1 VPFPDEYFDIVHARG
16 VHTGVSTAHLSSGFP
31 SGVIPAHARPNLT
44 TSPYLQMRNYPLFLE
59 EVARVLRPGGLVILI
74 ENEIKPIT
82 EGKVAIEAGPR
93 GGAPGWHA
101 FWEQYRRCLTG
112 NGIDTT
118 VPTRLPS
125 LLAATGAFDDVV
137 AQEATIPVGFWPKGA
152 CLTDAFFPLPPPFQ
166 LPPLHFHY
174 HIWYFIWD
182 LSSRRFYEIRH
193 DYNPNRKLS
202 RNE

>member
-1 VPFPDEYFDIVHARG
+1 
-16 VHTGVSTAHLSSGFP
+16 
-31 SGVIPAHARPNLT
+31 
-44 TSPYLQMRNYPLFLE
+44 MRNYPLFLE

-118 VPTRLPS
+118 VPTRLPG
-125 LLAATGAFDDVV
+125 LLAATGAFDDIV

-152 CLTDAFFPLPPPFQ
+152 WRTHFFHLP
-166 LPPLHFHY
+166 
-174 HIWYFIWD
+174 IRA
-182 LSSRRFYEIRH
+182 LSFRLEVSRSKHKRQTVNFGGGVG
-193 DYNPNRKLS
+193 
-202 RNE
+202 NE

>member
-1 VPFPDEYFDIVHARG
+1 MRAQTFHSAVFF
-16 VHTGVSTAHLSSGFP
+16 F
-31 SGVIPAHARPNLT
+31 
-44 TSPYLQMRNYPLFLE
+44 LQMRNYPLFLE
-59 EVARVLRPGGLVILI
+59 EIARVLRPGGLVILI

-125 LLAATGAFDDVV
+125 LLAATGAFDDIV

-152 CLTDAFFPLPPPFQ
+152 CSTDAISASRLPVSAMLASSFPSLS
-166 LPPLHFHY
+166 
-174 HIWYFIWD
+174 YFIFH
-182 LSSRRFYEIRH
+182 LGPVISPLFEIRH
-193 DYNPNRKLS
+193 DNNPNCKVS
-202 RNE
+202 YNE

>member
-1 VPFPDEYFDIVHARG
+1 
-16 VHTGVSTAHLSSGFP
+16 
-31 SGVIPAHARPNLT
+31 
-44 TSPYLQMRNYPLFLE
+44 MRNYPLFLE
-59 EVARVLRPGGLVILI
+59 EVARVLRPGGVVILI

-125 LLAATGAFDDVV
+125 LLSATGAFDDVV
-137 AQEATIPVGFWPKGA
+137 AQEATIPVGFWPKVA
-152 CLTDAFFPLPPPFQ
+152 CRNTANLTRCSHFYFIFQKTYFFPCFLFVCFWHFSSA
-166 LPPLHFHY
+166 LRNPLFLRSLLWFPSPLD
-174 HIWYFIWD
+174 I
-182 LSSRRFYEIRH
+182 
-193 DYNPNRKLS
+193 
-202 RNE
+202 